1 MILVDRH
8 ISRGIVRDRPFF
20 FCQQGRS
27 HFKYI
32 SNSVPVYHHFLYYKK
47 QSLSLDI
54 YTPTSTLAS
63 YSATHSPGTPTKA
76 SQMLGPR
83 PPCLAIPSTWYADA
97 AVPKTNPAGNAR
109 RLSPPA
115 S

>member
-20 FCQQGRS
+20 FAN
-27 HFKYI
+27 KDAAI
-32 SNSVPVYHHFLYYKK
+32 SSISVIQYHHFLYYKK